1 MISAKR
7 SKLGGLTLLLALILI
22 AALTGTAAG
31 QSTAAE
37 DNYLTFPLNPDFVE
51 YIEGIEEQEDAAV
64 AEADDHRLGFIPPPV
79 KPVTDDRAALFQYF
93 DLPSVYDL
101 RNTGRIT
108 GVRNQFAY
116 GSCWAFGAYASME
129 SYLQPAG
136 SYNFS
141 ENNMMHLHGF
151 DRGPSG
157 GNQFM
162 AMAYLNRWSGPVL
175 ESQDPYGSSPTTG
188 LDPVKH
194 IQNVTFLP
202 PNPTVVKQALMDTGA
217 LFAAMHWHDRF
228 LNWASSAYYYNGSF
242 RLNHAVAIVGWDDYY
257 SRNNFNR
264 TPPGDGAWIIKNS
277 WGSGWGESGYFYMS
291 YYDTYALSYVTA
303 FNNAEPA
310 TNYNR
315 VYQYDHLGWI
325 STTGSHGQGTI
336 YGANIF
342 TAAED
347 EALAAVSTYKHHPG
361 SAYTLKIY
369 TGVAAGNPSSGNL
382 VLTQSGTKARPGYH
396 TITLNRKIPLQSG
409 ERFSVV
415 FEYNGSGGGNAGIP
429 IESVIRNYSSKAT
442 ASPGEGFLSRD
453 GTQWD
458 DATSVNSSWSV
469 CIKAFTVDETGDE
482 PACAVEKP
490 AAPGGPVS
498 GYVNEEYHYSTAL
511 AACAGGHDLQYRFQ
525 WAEGVY
531 SNWGSA
537 PEAVNT
543 WQVAGVFEVR
553 AQARCSINPGQLSLW
568 SDSLTVTISEEEPEE
583 EESEDEDPEE
593 GDPEDEE
600 EPGEDD
606 GSEEDP
612 EPGDDDEESE
622 DEDSGDDEEP
632 GDDDEGSEEDPE
644 PGDDDEESEDGESGD
659 DEEPGDDDEGSEEDP
674 EPGDD
679 DEGSE
684 EEPHILGLS
693 LLPYPVEGGRVNGG
707 GIYRAGNMVR
717 AAAIPHE
724 GYYFVSWTRDGYEV
738 STEQEYFFV
747 ISSSK
752 TLQANFA
759 SENHRLNLFALP
771 SEGGV
776 VRGSGE
782 YKHGEAVTV
791 EAVAA
796 GGYSFVNWTRA
807 GEVVS
812 SNSRYDF
819 KITADLDLVANF
831 EKTADITPPP
841 PRPAPFPPPRPS
853 PSDPVVPGTVEPLAP
868 ADEADKNGE
877 AVVFSWEKVSGAQSY
892 QIQVINAKDNSIFK
906 EQEVGAVWTV
916 SLKGF
921 PADGS
926 AYKWRVRAL
935 NERGWGPWS
944 EYEVFINGEKLLFIY
959 GDLRGSGAVDVN
971 DAALAMRFVLALE
984 ALSQEQLAK
993 SDVNGDGRVDIL
1005 DITLIMQNILGVI
1018 DVFPVEQD

>member
-1 MISAKR
+1 MIIKKR
-7 SKLGGLTLLLALILI
+7 SKLGGMAVLLTLILI
-22 AALTGTAAG
+22 AVLTGTAAG
-31 QSTAAE
+31 QSSAAE
-37 DNYLTFPLNPDFVE
+37 DNYLSFPLNPDFVE
-51 YIEGIEEQEDAAV
+51 YLDGIEERKDASA
-64 AEADDHRLGFIPPPV
+64 AEADDHRLGYIPPPV
-79 KPVTDDRAALFQYF
+79 KPVTDDGDAFFQYF
-93 DLPSVYDL
+93 DLPKAYDL
-101 RNTGRIT
+101 RDTGRIT

-116 GSCWAFGAYASME
+116 GSCWAFGAYASLE
-129 SYLQPAG
+129 SYLKPAG

-175 ESQDPYGSSPTTG
+175 ESQDPYGSSPATG

-194 IQNVTFLP
+194 IQSVTFLP

-217 LFAAMHWHDRF
+217 LFAAMHWHDSF
-228 LNWASSAYYYNGSF
+228 FNWASSSYYYNGSF
-242 RLNHAVAIVGWDDYY
+242 RLNHAVAIVGWDDSY

-277 WGSGWGESGYFYMS
+277 WGSGWGDSGYFYMS

-315 VYQYDHLGWI
+315 VYQYDYLGWI
-325 STTGSHGQGTI
+325 STTGMHGQGTV

-347 EALAAVSTYKHHPG
+347 EALAAVSTYKYHPN

-369 TGVAAGNPSSGNL
+369 TGVSAGNPSSGNL
-382 VLTQSGTKARPGYH
+382 ALTQSGTKARPGYH
-396 TITLNRKIPLQSG
+396 TITLNSKVPLQGG

-415 FEYNGSGGGNAGIP
+415 FEYNGSGGSNARIP
-429 IESVIRNYSSKAT
+429 IESVISNYSSKAT
-442 ASPGEGFLSRD
+442 ASPGEGFLSSD
-453 GTQWD
+453 GTRWD
-458 DATSVNSSWSV
+458 DASTVNSSWSV
-469 CIKAFTVDETGDE
+469 CIKAFTVGEIGDE

-498 GYVNEEYHYSTAL
+498 GYVNEEYRYSTAL
-511 AACAGGHDLQYRFQ
+511 SACAGGHDLQYRFQ
-525 WAEGVY
+525 WAKGDY

-537 PEAVNT
+537 PEAANAWEVE
-543 WQVAGVFEVR
+543 GEFEVR

-568 SDSLTVTISEEEPEE
+568 SDPLTVTISEEEPEE
-583 EESEDEDPEE
+583 EESED
-593 GDPEDEE
+593 
-600 EPGEDD
+600 D
-606 GSEEDP
+606 GSEEEP
-612 EPGDDDEESE
+612 KPGDDDEEPE
-622 DEDSGDDEEP
+622 DEDSGDE
-632 GDDDEGSEEDPE
+632 
-644 PGDDDEESEDGESGD
+644 
-659 DEEPGDDDEGSEEDP
+659 

-684 EEPHILGLS
+684 EEPHILSLS
-693 LLPYPVEGGRVNGG
+693 LLPYPAEGGRVNGG
-707 GIYRAGNMVR
+707 GIYRAGNLAR

-724 GYYFVSWTRDGYEV
+724 GYYFVSWTTDGYEV

-759 SENHRLNLFALP
+759 SERHRLNLFALP
-771 SEGGV
+771 SGGGV

-782 YKHGEAVTV
+782 YEHRETVTV

-796 GGYSFVNWTRA
+796 GGYSFVNWTSD
-807 GEVVS
+807 GEIVS

-831 EKTADITPPP
+831 EKTAEITPPP
-841 PRPAPFPPPRPS
+841 PRPAPFPPPAPS
-853 PSDPVVPGTVEPLAP
+853 EPVIPNKVKPLAP
-868 ADEADKNGE
+868 ADEADINGE

-892 QIQVINAKDNSIFK
+892 QIQVINTKDNSIFK
-906 EQEVGAVWTV
+906 EKEVGAVRTV

-921 PADGS
+921 SADGS
-926 AYKWRVRAL
+926 EYKWRVRAL

-944 EYEVFINGEKLLFIY
+944 DYEVFINGVKIFFIY
-959 GDLRGSGAVDVN
+959 GDLNGSGAVDVN
-971 DAALAMRFVLALE
+971 DAALAMRFVLALD

-1005 DITLIMQNILGVI
+1005 DITLIIQKSLGVI
-1018 DVFPVEQD
+1018 DAFPVERD